1 VLCDNGVGSPIVLLE
16 ECAQS
21 CMFTELTLMQIEQ
34 AEADDNDEDE
44 EIVEDDVAGGKLST
58 VYSLGI

>member
-1 VLCDNGVGSPIVLLE
+1 VLPGVVVLCDNGVVSTIVN
-16 ECAQS
+16 S
-21 CMFTELTLMQIEQ
+21 MFTVPTLMQIEQ

-58 VYSLGI
+58 FYSLGI

>member
-1 VLCDNGVGSPIVLLE
+1 VLCDNGVGSLIVLLG

-58 VYSLGI
+58 LCSLGI